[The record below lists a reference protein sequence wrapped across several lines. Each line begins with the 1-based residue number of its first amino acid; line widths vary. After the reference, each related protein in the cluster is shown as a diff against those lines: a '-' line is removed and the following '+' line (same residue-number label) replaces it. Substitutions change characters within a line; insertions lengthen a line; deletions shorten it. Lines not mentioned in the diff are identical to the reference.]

1 MFEAGTQ
8 RITMNRTLFDLT
20 GRTALV
26 TGSTRGLGLTF
37 ATALA
42 SHGATVVLNGTNA
55 DLVQQRVREL
65 QSQGH
70 RAAGFSFDA
79 TNEETLQS
87 AIGRIK
93 QEVGPIDILVNNAG
107 LQRRGALH
115 EIRREDWDAVL
126 QLNLTA
132 AWLTAK
138 HVVRDMIERRQ
149 GKIINVCSL
158 MSFAGRPGT
167 GAYAASKGGLAMLTK
182 AMTADWAQYNIQVN
196 GIAPGYFITD
206 MTRPLA
212 DDPQFD
218 SWVKLRTPAKRWG
231 KPEEL
236 GGLAVFF
243 ASAASDFV
251 TGQIVCVDGGWTAN
265 L

>member
-1 MFEAGTQ
+1 
-8 RITMNRTLFDLT
+8 MNRNCFDLT
-20 GRTALV
+20 GKNALV
-26 TGSTRGLGLTF
+26 TGSSRGLGRT
-37 ATALA
+37 LA
-42 SHGATVVLNGTNA
+42 GCLARQGARVIINGTNKE
-55 DLVQQRVREL
+55 LVCQRVAEL
-65 QSQGH
+65 EKEGCL
-70 RAAGFSFDA
+70 AASAPFDV
-79 TNEETLQS
+79 TNEEAVRAGIAGIKS
-87 AIGRIK
+87 RIGA
-93 QEVGPIDILVNNAG
+93 IDILVNNAG
-107 LQRRGALH
+107 IQRRGPLH
-115 EIRREDWDAVL
+115 EIQREDWDAVL
-126 QLNLTA
+126 QVNLTA

-149 GKIINVCSL
+149 GKIINICSL
-158 MSFAGRPGT
+158 MSFAGRPST
-167 GAYAASKGGLAMLTK
+167 GPYAASKGGLAMLTK
-182 AMTADWAQYNIQVN
+182 AMTVDWAQYNIQIN

-212 DDPQFD
+212 EDPQFD
-218 SWVKLRTPAKRWG
+218 SWVKLRTPAQRWG